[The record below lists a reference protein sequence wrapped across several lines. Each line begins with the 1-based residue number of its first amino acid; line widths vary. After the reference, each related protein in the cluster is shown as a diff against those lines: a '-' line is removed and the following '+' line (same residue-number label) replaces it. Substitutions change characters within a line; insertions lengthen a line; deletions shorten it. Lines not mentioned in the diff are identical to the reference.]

1 MFQQAY
7 MKIFQGEE
15 LPQPKSMLLVSF
27 LSVNSE
33 VLASDT
39 GTEKRHKFYLF
50 FSSYYLFLLFFQA
63 TAEANNLAAL
73 AISKDSYSKQME
85 HVSWNTWKKIRFMPL
100 TVGRLCLR

>member
-1 MFQQAY
+1 

-50 FSSYYLFLLFFQA
+50 FLIIIIRLFFA
-63 TAEANNLAAL
+63 F
-73 AISKDSYSKQME
+73 
-85 HVSWNTWKKIRFMPL
+85 V
-100 TVGRLCLR
+100 

>member
-50 FSSYYLFLLFFQA
+50 FLIFLLFFQA

-85 HVSWNTWKKIRFMPL
+85 HVSWNTWKKIRFMQL

>member
-1 MFQQAY
+1 

-39 GTEKRHKFYLF
+39 GTEKRHNSIYF
-50 FSSYYLFLLFFQA
+50 FLLLFVF
-63 TAEANNLAAL
+63 TFL
-73 AISKDSYSKQME
+73 SGHS
-85 HVSWNTWKKIRFMPL
+85 
-100 TVGRLCLR
+100 

>member
-1 MFQQAY
+1 

-50 FSSYYLFLLFFQA
+50 FLILLLFFQA

-85 HVSWNTWKKIRFMPL
+85 HVS
-100 TVGRLCLR
+100 

>member
-1 MFQQAY
+1 

-27 LSVNSE
+27 LSVYSE

-50 FSSYYLFLLFFQA
+50 FLIFLLFFQA

-85 HVSWNTWKKIRFMPL
+85 HVS
-100 TVGRLCLR
+100 

>member
-1 MFQQAY
+1 

-39 GTEKRHKFYLF
+39 GTEKRQILF
-50 FSSYYLFLLFFQA
+50 IFSYYYLFLLFFQA

-85 HVSWNTWKKIRFMPL
+85 HVS
-100 TVGRLCLR
+100 